1 MADSSL
7 NDEVVR
13 LERQMLAA
21 AIWRGSA
28 GTFRDAN
35 LREEM
40 FYRHAHRLLW
50 RACVAVLE
58 RGAEPTPEIIRAQ
71 LATVGHLEEV
81 SPLYLGR
88 LDADLSGKPSETQV
102 LWQVS
107 KLTEWWADRQLT
119 AAEDRFRAAHQQ
131 NTEAITDGT
140 LDAFVDELD
149 DLRLM
154 RLPTAPW
161 LNPDAQWRA
170 LAEDAARR
178 REGAVLLG
186 LNGIDELLEGVCAGE
201 VCGLM
206 ARPGIGKT
214 VLLCHQARVAAM
226 CQQPHVF
233 FSLEMPA
240 AQIAM
245 RLVQSE
251 YSLSRRQVFERIEV
265 GALDPAPYA
274 EKFERFRIVDKPGLS
289 VEQMSQRLR
298 RIQQREFPDQP
309 VRVVTID
316 HTGLIGGDERLST
329 YDRVSRQLR
338 AIKDL
343 AKDHKVAVILAV
355 QVNRDKGGDGSQ
367 QLDLGSAR
375 DSGVVEEALDYLI
388 GWRRFDRS
396 KTLAEDVR
404 GRYRDVLFGLVVKS
418 RHMSPPDQEFP
429 FRFDHTLNL
438 EPAPG
443 FGVPEAIVEGRVAD
457 FGSRRR

>member
-13 LERQMLAA
+13 LERQVLGTVLLFKVAARFRDAGLREEFFYRAAHRVIWKACEEILDAGADPDHVMVRAHLAA
-21 AIWRGSA
+21 AGQLEQV
-28 GTFRDAN
+28 GKVYLGQLDA
-35 LREEM
+35 
-40 FYRHAHRLLW
+40 
-50 RACVAVLE
+50 
-58 RGAEPTPEIIRAQ
+58 
-71 LATVGHLEEV
+71 EV
-81 SPLYLGR
+81 SGR
-88 LDADLSGKPSETQV
+88 PNETQV
-102 LWQVS
+102 LWFVA
-107 KLTEWWADRQLT
+107 KLTEFWSDRCLT
-119 AAEDRFRAAHQQ
+119 AAEQRFRDAHQH
-131 NTEAITDGT
+131 NPDAVVDGT
-140 LDAFVDELD
+140 LDAFIEELD
-149 DLRLM
+149 SLRLSHA
-154 RLPTAPW
+154 PTAPW
-161 LNPDAQWRA
+161 LDPAAQWKA
-170 LAEDAARR
+170 LTDDAARR
-178 REGAVLLG
+178 REGSVLLG
-186 LNGIDELLEGVCAGE
+186 LGAIDEQLEGVCAGE

-226 CQQPHVF
+226 CEQPHVF

-245 RLVQSE
+245 RLVQAE
-251 YSLSRRQVFERIEV
+251 YALSRRQVFERLEV
-265 GALDPAPYA
+265 GALNPSHYA
-274 EKFERFRIVDKPGLS
+274 EKFRRFRIVDKPGLS

-309 VRVVTID
+309 IRVVTID

-338 AIKDL
+338 SIKDL

-396 KTLAEDVR
+396 KTLPEDVR
-404 GRYRDVLFGLVVKS
+404 KRYRDVLFGLVVKS
-418 RHMSPPDQEFP
+418 RHMSPPDDEFA

-443 FGVPEAIVEGRVAD
+443 FGVPEAVAEERVAN